1 MGNKPSHE
9 AKPNMYG
16 GSGKPDDWY
25 LPPHPS
31 SPNGSTLGQYQT
43 QGKRAKSSLT
53 INRNTSTTSFASSA
67 PAHRPAYLHAN
78 QSSSSLTN
86 WPPMR
91 KNQNKKIV
99 SIGKPTDVEHGIHVE
114 YNKERRRFMGIPD
127 VWQNEVPTDDPLD
140 TTCISPHLVP
150 APAPGAPQSND
161 DAPGTPGSNIGWP
174 YNVRHEAHLD
184 ADSSGTK
191 VDPKRLPP
199 EWKAILKAQGISE
212 QEVKQHPQALSK
224 LMQIQMPLNDLELP
238 PPSRPPP
245 PPPKPLVSA
254 RTAVVATQKKQQQQR
269 QQQQQQQQQNSH
281 QPQERYDNGY
291 PISTLPKTEALVN
304 PRRTSSLNPASR
316 IATAP
321 PSSSSSSSSSTMQQ
335 QSPRPPLSSR
345 NNSENW
351 DSMSMNAGAGVTSNG
366 TRGHYPMANLPESEE
381 ETQNYVRARNHSIG
395 CSTAQAEVRQSW
407 ASGSVPRRSDASEA
421 TMRTANSSFSAAYSP
436 KDATAVRTQYPSGSS
451 THSMSAQS
459 VVDGRH
465 SAPKITIQT
474 TVNATSAAASS
485 SNSTARSTANPL
497 PISSY
502 FRERPSAPT
511 QSASG
516 ASVEPGYKE
525 KSVHP
530 HEIVQSPI
538 SPTQTPTS
546 SHSINLS
553 TVLRRKSVKSMYVNI
568 PNLPKD
574 DNAADGGDERES
586 TPLSSGKLPSVNFQ
600 ADTRENV
607 PTLSQDILAKYSMV
621 PPPNIGGDKQEL
633 DEEEEDE
640 DDDDPIMQTYEL
652 RSLITRP
659 RPNDPYE
666 LYSDVTKIAEGESG
680 FLYSATE
687 NATQQLVAIKMIAT
701 TVTGKMKTIRNELE
715 LMKASRHPNIVA
727 FVACHLTSTDLWMV
741 MERMEISLA
750 DIIAINPYVGQQ
762 HQDQG
767 LLQECH
773 MARVAKDA
781 LQGLAFLHKHER
793 IHRDIRS
800 DNLLMN
806 AKGEIKIADFGHSVQ
821 LTKEKARRNS
831 VVGTPYWMAP
841 EVIRA
846 WNYGTTVDIWSL
858 GIVMR
863 EMLDGEPPFLHEPPL
878 RAMFLIASGELPN
891 IKNQAAAS
899 RRCVSFVTA
908 CTSGENEDRPSAE
921 ELLMH
926 PFLDLACNADAMVKL
941 LQRTYELEAAGQD
954 EEEEENEGEYE
965 EEEAAVEDE
974 QGTQEDSAS
983 VTAPNTPQP
992 TTSFANG
999 HNHRSSVVYQPT
1011 GSSAARDSVSSHR
1024 SASKSPPLASVAS
1037 FPTTTAADTAE
1048 QEKRR
1053 QEVMSNKERELS
1065 EREALFR
1072 SQRLYLLEFIEST
1085 KSRPADPSKDAKD
1098 EAALKE
1104 SEIEELRGDIL
1115 ELERDF
1121 EKYRAQ
1127 LMEWTPADEAYV
1139 IHGSTN
1145 TNGHIAVNGTTATA
1159 NGSHQKVASST
1170 GAGEVPGWATSPTSS
1185 PSPSHTNSDHDNN
1198 NGVESTDRSNNN
1210 DSDDD
1215 DDMVISVATKLTAKK
1230 TTNMTVSAAI
1240 ATNLL
1245 PAKGRTSPPQ

>member
-16 GSGKPDDWY
+16 GSGSGKPDDWY
-25 LPPHPS
+25 LPAHPS
-31 SPNGSTLGQYQT
+31 SPNGSTLGQYQS

-67 PAHRPAYLHAN
+67 PAHRPAYLHGN
-78 QSSSSLTN
+78 QSSSSLSN
-86 WPPMR
+86 RSHMR
-91 KNQNKKIV
+91 KPQNKKIV

-114 YNKERRRFMGIPD
+114 YNHERRRFMGIPD

-150 APAPGAPQSND
+150 APAQAPPQSND
-161 DAPGTPGSNIGWP
+161 EPPETPGSSIGWP
-174 YNVRHEAHLD
+174 YNVRHQAHVD
-184 ADSSGTK
+184 VDTSGK
-191 VDPKRLPP
+191 GLKGLPP
-199 EWKAILKAQGISE
+199 EWKAILEAQGISE

-254 RTAVVATQKKQQQQR
+254 RTAVVASQKQQQQR
-269 QQQQQQQQQNSH
+269 QQQQQHQLQKQHQQQQ
-281 QPQERYDNGY
+281 QQERFDNGY
-291 PISTLPKTEALVN
+291 PISTLPKVDGLVN
-304 PRRTSSLNPASR
+304 PRRTSSLTPASR
-316 IATAP
+316 IP
-321 PSSSSSSSSSTMQQ
+321 PVSPSTTSSSSTQH
-335 QSPRPPLSSR
+335 QSRPSPSSR
-345 NNSENW
+345 SNSENW
-351 DSMSMNAGAGVTSNG
+351 DSMSMVIGPGPASNG
-366 TRGHYPMANLPESEE
+366 TRGQFPMANLPESEE
-381 ETQNYVRARNHSIG
+381 ETQNYFRARNHSIG
-395 CSTAQAEVRQSW
+395 SSAAQAEVRQSW

-436 KDATAVRTQYPSGSS
+436 KEATAVRTQYPSGSS
-451 THSMSAQS
+451 THST
-459 VVDGRH
+459 VDARP
-465 SAPKITIQT
+465 STPKITIQT
-474 TVNATSAAASS
+474 ANTSSAAIG
-485 SNSTARSTANPL
+485 SNANANRPVGNAL

-502 FRERPSAPT
+502 FRERPMAPSQT
-511 QSASG
+511 ASG
-516 ASVEPGYKE
+516 SSAHAYKE

-530 HEIVQSPI
+530 HDIVQSPTT
-538 SPTQTPTS
+538 PTQTPTS

-553 TVLRRKSVKSMYVNI
+553 NVLRRKSIKSMYVNI
-568 PNLPKD
+568 PNLPNEDGQANGND
-574 DNAADGGDERES
+574 DRDS
-586 TPLSSGKLPSVNFQ
+586 THIVSGKLPTDNFQ

-607 PTLSQDILAKYSMV
+607 PMLSQDILAKYATA
-621 PPPNIGGDKQEL
+621 PPHNGGGDKQEL
-633 DEEEEDE
+633 DEEEDEEKEEDSEE
-640 DDDDPIMQTYEL
+640 DHDPVIQTFEL
-652 RSLITRP
+652 KSLITRP
-659 RPNDPYE
+659 RSKDPYE

-680 FLYSATE
+680 FLYSAME

-727 FVACHLTSTDLWMV
+727 FVACHLTATDLWMV

-781 LQGLAFLHKHER
+781 LQGLAFLHKHDR

-846 WNYGTTVDIWSL
+846 WNYGTTVDVWSL

-899 RRCVSFVTA
+899 RRCVSFVNA

-926 PFLDLACNADAMVKL
+926 PFLDLACDAEAMVKL
-941 LQRTYELEAAGQD
+941 LQRTYELEASGQD
-954 EEEEENEGEYE
+954 EEEEEE
-965 EEEAAVEDE
+965 EENGVEDDVAGE
-974 QGTQEDSAS
+974 AGEVRDTLVQDDSVS

-999 HNHRSSVVYQPT
+999 CGHAEVASPQGT
-1011 GSSAARDSVSSHR
+1011 RDSMSSYK
-1024 SASKSPPLASVAS
+1024 SATRSPPPTQTTFSVA
-1037 FPTTTAADTAE
+1037 TATMTEDAE
-1048 QEKRR
+1048 KQKRR
-1053 QEVMSNKERELS
+1053 QEVRDRKERELA

-1072 SQRLYLLEFIEST
+1072 SQRQDLLEFIEST
-1085 KSRPADPSKDAKD
+1085 KTRPADPTKDPKE
-1098 EAALKE
+1098 EAELKE
-1104 SEIEELRGDIL
+1104 SEIRELRGDIL
-1115 ELERDF
+1115 ELEHEF
-1121 EKYRAQ
+1121 ERYRAQ
-1127 LMEWTPADEAYV
+1127 LQEWTAADEAY
-1139 IHGSTN
+1139 IAHGHQHSS
-1145 TNGHIAVNGTTATA
+1145 ANGTAATA
-1159 NGSHQKVASST
+1159 NGVQKAASSPT
-1170 GAGEVPGWATSPTSS
+1170 TIETVPAWSSSPAYS
-1185 PSPSHTNSDHDNN
+1185 PSPSQTTSDHEKD
-1198 NGVESTDRSNNN
+1198 GAEEKGREDTD
-1210 DSDDD
+1210 DE

-1245 PAKGRTSPPQ
+1245 PPKTRPSPSQ